1 MQQPEVKSTEDE
13 LESLKQQITEPDEHR
28 LLMLAE
34 KIKADHSKVQEA
46 LNYAEIPEDDY
57 RNLLKLINGA

>member
-1 MQQPEVKSTEDE
+1 MQQTEVKSVDDQ
-13 LESLKQQITEPDEHR
+13 LQRLKRQITDPEDHR

-34 KIKADHSKVQEA
+34 KIKADHTKVQEA

-57 RNLLKLINGA
+57 QKLLDTIKNA